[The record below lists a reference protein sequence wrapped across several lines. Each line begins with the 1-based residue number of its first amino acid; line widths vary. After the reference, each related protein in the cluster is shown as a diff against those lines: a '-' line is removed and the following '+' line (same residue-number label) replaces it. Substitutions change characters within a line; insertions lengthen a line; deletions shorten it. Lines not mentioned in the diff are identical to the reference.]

1 MRKFILIRHGKA
13 EMQGEDHLRKLDEDG
28 LIQSKSLCEKLIKM
42 LSKKVRIHSSPF
54 VRAVNTIKPLAERLG
69 KKVIECDELK
79 EIETGKS
86 EKYTKHEIIKKMWE
100 DENFKTNNGVSQLEN
115 YKKIEPFISSLF
127 NDSTDEDM
135 VIVTHGNLLG
145 IILKNYFKK
154 EFGFDD
160 WKIMSM
166 PDLYELN
173 FENNKLVSFKRD
185 IKNIEKIFYI
195 D

>member
-100 DENFKTNNGVSQLEN
+100 DENFFIEGHDSQ
-115 YKKIEPFISSLF
+115 KKHFEGIKQDLDTIM
-127 NDSTDEDM
+127 DEFTTGSHDL
-135 VIVTHGNLLG
+135 VLVTHGNLLG
-145 IILKNYFKK
+145 IILKFYFKK
-154 EFGFDD
+154 RF
-160 WKIMSM
+160 
-166 PDLYELN
+166 
-173 FENNKLVSFKRD
+173 
-185 IKNIEKIFYI
+185 NILKSL
-195 D
+195 